1 MELKTLILGLFVS
14 FAAFALK
21 AGGGLAYLFST
32 RETAKDRAF
41 AAALFALV
49 YALVFFLA
57 GLILSGIDLTA
68 HMDQFQTF
76 FKSGMF
82 MHFALALLLIIW
94 GARLVSTPGKSG
106 NALQGVRQDKRG
118 TKSVAPGEPHS
129 TTRGWIPLVIPCP
142 VCFTVILLSVAFL
155 HILYPGHPGLL
166 WALYLFFVLVS
177 LGVAWPLSFAMDR
190 FSPEPML
197 GTLMLYL
204 SAYFLLT
211 IFMVPAFSDLDK
223 IYRISLPDA
232 QAGSISTK
240 GLMLAC
246 GALAAVVIGF
256 VWPKIYKKE
265 SK

>member
-32 RETAKDRAF
+32 RKTVKKKAL
-41 AAALFALV
+41 AAGLFALV
-49 YALVFFLA
+49 YALVFLLA

-94 GARLVSTPGKSG
+94 GVRLVSTPGKSG
-106 NALQGVRQDKRG
+106 KAS
-118 TKSVAPGEPHS
+118 KSPNPDQRNSDTLAHGQSHKA
-129 TTRGWIPLVIPCP
+129 TRGWIPLVIPCP

-155 HILYPGHPGLL
+155 RILYPGHPGLL

-211 IFMVPAFSDLDK
+211 IFMVPSFSDLDK
-223 IYRISLPDA
+223 IYRISVPDGH
-232 QAGSISTK
+232 AGSISAS

-246 GALAAVVIGF
+246 GAVAAVVVGF
-256 VWPKIYKKE
+256 AWPKIYKKE

>member
-32 RETAKDRAF
+32 RETVKNRAL

-49 YALVFFLA
+49 YALVFLMA
-57 GLILSGIDLTA
+57 GLILSGIDLTV

-106 NALQGVRQDKRG
+106 STLQRLGLDKGRAERAG
-118 TKSVAPGEPHS
+118 QGEAHKA
-129 TTRGWIPLVIPCP
+129 TRGWIPLVIPCP

-155 HILYPGHPGLL
+155 RILYPGHPGLL

-177 LGVAWPLSFAMDR
+177 LGLAWPLSYAMDR
-190 FSPEPML
+190 FTPEPLL

-211 IFMVPAFSDLDK
+211 IFMVPTFSDLDR
-223 IYRISLPDA
+223 IYRISLPDS
-232 QAGSISTK
+232 QGLTFSVN

-246 GALAAVVIGF
+246 GAVAAVVIGF
-256 VWPKIYKKE
+256 LMPPKYKKE
-265 SK
+265 SR